1 MTLAELI
8 ALYRADSLDASEALS
23 SDGRDVLC
31 SDGLLTIYAN
41 EAQEEACRR
50 ALLLRDSSSP
60 LCEISFDAGAETVNL
75 DARVLQILRAF
86 VDGHEVDVVNVEAM
100 DCSRP
105 GWQFQGAVL
114 NGRPLRLVTGMSTGK
129 LHLWPKPSQAGT
141 IRLTVQRLP
150 LKPMRAPSDSPE
162 IRPELHRALVP
173 WMLYRAYSR
182 EDTDLY
188 NDRKAAVHL
197 AKFEAEFGGKAS
209 GRNEHWMRAGADPMP
224 GPIA

>member
-1 MTLAELI
+1 MTLKELI
-8 ALYRADSLDASEALS
+8 ELYRADAF
-23 SDGRDVLC
+23 DGQEQMFC
-31 SDGLLTIYAN
+31 SDALLTIYAN
-41 EAQEEACRR
+41 EAQDEACRR
-50 ALLLRDSSSP
+50 GQLLRDSSSG
-60 LCEISFDAGAETVNL
+60 LCTISFDATDETVNL
-75 DARVLQILRAF
+75 DARVLRVLRAF
-86 VDGHEVDVVNVEAM
+86 VDGQEADVVNVEEM

-105 GWQFQGAVL
+105 GWQFQAGTL
-114 NGRPLRLVTGMSTGK
+114 NSRPLRLVTGMSTGK

-182 EDTDLY
+182 EDTELY

-209 GRNEHWMRAGADPMP
+209 GRNEEWERQGLPLMP